1 MIVFTSCRSI
11 PMPSATIATPLS
23 LCPLDFLDSL
33 KLHPCCVEG
42 CKSDTFWIF
51 YSHSVQEHQ
60 LESVMRVQDCTRSV
74 RINLNTCWVID
85 NNDSG
90 RSNQLLFQ
98 QMDKVSKISL
108 NVITLR
114 NFLILG
120 LSGVT
125 LTHTQSSISRLLVTS
140 SHTLLVAVAVQAIHG
155 VPAGINERSS
165 ARWEVE
171 SLCCCIITGEQLFQL
186 LPYMKRIYSYYCV
199 VPIPIYLLA
208 YHLEIQWAS
217 STTRATTLS
226 EILALSKYCL
236 HFDLTKA
243 LGVQSNRESVKKL
256 LSVPSR
262 SLSTPQLLELVII
275 QHLTSLLLRLLTWSI
290 IRATKGLITNTVL
303 LFAASTR
310 PRLKS
315 MRNGRA

>member
-74 RINLNTCWVID
+74 HINLNTCWVID
-85 NNDSG
+85 INDSG

-98 QMDKVSKISL
+98 QMDKVSKISV
-108 NVITLR
+108 NVITLL

-140 SHTLLVAVAVQAIHG
+140 SCTLLVAVAVQAIHG

-165 ARWEVE
+165 ARREVE
-171 SLCCCIITGEQLFQL
+171 SLCSC
-186 LPYMKRIYSYYCV
+186 YCV

-275 QHLTSLLLRLLTWSI
+275 LHLTSLLLRLLTWSI